1 MLECIPETIHDKEI
15 LGLWA
20 DLRWYK
26 HCVLIAIHV
35 KHAAVS
41 DCTSGAH
48 RVSFLKFV
56 NPEDGSYK

>member
-1 MLECIPETIHDKEI
+1 MLECIPETIHGKEI

-41 DCTSGAH
+41 AVPAALIGFPS
-48 RVSFLKFV
+48 
-56 NPEDGSYK
+56 